1 MRDYIEAR
9 VLDIADYILAT
20 NATVRR
26 CAQRFGVSKTT
37 VHKDMRERLPR
48 VSPALAAP
56 VARVLLY
63 NKLDRHIRGG
73 NATRLKYLK
82 RRQAERDTPA
92 QGDSVDP
99 ATRAFPA
106 L

>member
-9 VLDIADYILAT
+9 VLDIAEYILAT

-48 VSPALAAP
+48 VSPALADP

-73 NATRLKYLK
+73 DATRLKYLRK
-82 RRQAERDTPA
+82 RQAVKEPPA
-92 QGDSVDP
+92 KISPRDP
-99 ATRAFPA
+99 ATPSFPP

>member
-9 VLDIADYILAT
+9 VLEIAEYVLAT

-26 CAQRFGVSKTT
+26 CATRFGVSKTT

-48 VSPALAAP
+48 VCPALAAP
-56 VARVLLY
+56 VARVLLF

-73 NATRLKYLK
+73 DATRLKYL
-82 RRQAERDTPA
+82 RRKQAEEEQQSGEALTPA
-92 QGDSVDP
+92 
-99 ATRAFPA
+99 FPG
-106 L
+106 

>member
-26 CAQRFGVSKTT
+26 CARHFGVSKTT
-37 VHKDMRERLPR
+37 VHKDMRERLPHL
-48 VSPALAAP
+48 SPALAAS

-73 NATRLKYLK
+73 DATRLKYLK
-82 RRQAERDTPA
+82 RKQAEEGPPA
-92 QGDSVDP
+92 QDKSGNP
-99 ATRAFPA
+99 ATRALPP